1 MPRDGSGVYTI
12 PSGTHGVPNT
22 TISST
27 AYNAYVDDVA
37 TDLNAKRPIVAGGTG
52 ASNAPDARA
61 LLGTDT
67 AGQLVADY
75 NAFVFS
81 PGSFYSAV
89 AATNSPV
96 AGHAFSGICYSGDPL
111 PVPPAAPANL
121 NLVIEARDQSDTVVP
136 GTLYIRER
144 KAGVWGAWTNPA
156 AVAIAAAINTF
167 TPPPCG
173 RLAWVSATSLSYKPQ
188 LGNMLR
194 INGQNY
200 VIPSAGIAGLSNTG
214 VFVNGTG
221 GANLVASTDYWVYAF
236 VNSGAVTA
244 DFRTASTHAPSAT
257 PGNEG
262 VEILTGNDTRTLIGL
277 VHTNS
282 GGQFADSVTQR
293 FVLSWFNRKRRHML
307 NTFTVSRTTTSAA
320 QIEVNTEIRC
330 EFMLWND
337 DTPYFS
343 VNAMTFPGAAA
354 GNQTFT
360 TIGFNTGYERASVNN
375 QGETNFQPGMGG
387 SVSIWK
393 APLGE
398 GYNFAT
404 LVGWVAP
411 GGTTGTWLAS
421 CTLTG
426 SVTG

>member
-1 MPRDGSGVYTI
+1 MPRNGAGVYST
-12 PSGTHGVPNT
+12 PTGTHGTPNT
-22 TISST
+22 TILST
-27 AYNAYVDDVA
+27 AYNTNVDDVA
-37 TDLNAKRPIVAGGTG
+37 TDLNTPRPLVAGGTG
-52 ASNAPDARA
+52 VNNATDAAIVFKSETAS
-61 LLGTDT
+61 
-67 AGQLVADY
+67 QLVTDY
-75 NAFVFS
+75 NAQVFL
-81 PGSFYSAV
+81 PGSFYSLA

-96 AGHAFSGICYSGDPL
+96 AGHAFSGHCYSGDPL
-111 PVPPAAPANL
+111 PAVAAAPANL

-156 AVAIAAAINTF
+156 TIAIAAAINTF

-173 RLAWVSATSLSYKPQ
+173 RLAWVSATTLSYKPQ
-188 LGNMLR
+188 LGNLLR

-200 VIPSAGIAGLSNTG
+200 VIPVAGIAGLSSTG
-214 VFVNGTG
+214 AFVNGTG
-221 GANLVASTDYWVYAF
+221 GASLAANTDYWVYAF
-236 VNSGAVTA
+236 VNSGVVTA
-244 DFRTASTHAPSAT
+244 DFRTAATHTPSAT

-277 VHTNS
+277 IHTNAS
-282 GGQFADSVTQR
+282 AQFADSVTQR

-307 NTFTVSRTTTSAA
+307 NTFTVARTTTSAS

-375 QGETNFQPGMGG
+375 QGETNFQPGLGG

-398 GYNFAT
+398 GYNFAS
-404 LVGWVAP
+404 LVGWVSP
-411 GGTTGTWLAS
+411 GGTTGTWLSS